1 MTQEEL
7 KWCKKLKKVIT
18 EMPEGLELVIGCGS
32 ALVLSEGSVRKNLE
46 VEGHQDNPEVY
57 SYKQFGFQFQCGV
70 YGSESQI

>member
-7 KWCKKLKKVIT
+7 KWCKKLKKIIT
-18 EMPEGLELVIGCGS
+18 EMPEELELVIGNGT

-46 VEGHQDNPEVY
+46 VDGHQDNPEAY
-57 SYKQFGFQFQCGV
+57 SEKQFIFQFSCGV